1 MLTFDESR
9 LDDPAVLAGADSL
22 LRPLAEAGARLR
34 RDAAESHEAIDSLA
48 GESRPRAV
56 IAVGPEARLLR
67 AVLEPTCPVP

>member
-34 RDAAESHEAIDSLA
+34 RDAAESQKLHL
-48 GESRPRAV
+48 
-56 IAVGPEARLLR
+56 
-67 AVLEPTCPVP
+67 